1 MNKLAIRFDIALAM
15 LLIAGAVLLGSH
27 WATLCAGIAV
37 SMLTLGR
44 WGAQS
49 QRLPSPSRLLN
60 QMLFL
65 VALWTSAGF
74 AALLVA
80 AGQDPEVFAP
90 LAYALGLGLWIL
102 GAWLL
107 SRLAN
112 RHAARLA

>member
-15 LLIAGAVLLGSH
+15 LLIAGSVLLGSQG
-27 WATLCAGIAV
+27 ATLCAGVAA
-37 SMLTLGR
+37 SLLTLGR

-60 QMLFL
+60 QVLFI
-65 VALWTSAGF
+65 VALWAFAGF

-90 LAYALGLGLWIL
+90 LAYAPGIGLWIL
-102 GAWLL
+102 GVCLL